1 MNSNTR
7 KITFSA
13 ICIVVNIV
21 FGTFVSMLNIPF
33 LFLDTVGT
41 ILGAVI
47 LGPLWGMLIGGGTN
61 LVLGVTTSPT
71 NIPFALVNMA
81 VGLIVGYVAK
91 KKKFGYKEA
100 IITGIILAFVCP
112 LIGTPIAILMFGGL
126 SGSGADLLVGILIKS
141 GQQIFT
147 AAFIPRIL
155 SNLVDKPVSCLMVVL
170 FISKMPKSFLAQF
183 TRGMVKNEN

>member
-1 MNSNTR
+1 MNSSTR

-41 ILGAVI
+41 ILGSVI
-47 LGPLWGMLIGGGTN
+47 LGPFWGMLIGGGTN

-91 KKKFGYKEA
+91 KKKFGY
-100 IITGIILAFVCP
+100 L
-112 LIGTPIAILMFGGL
+112 
-126 SGSGADLLVGILIKS
+126 
-141 GQQIFT
+141 
-147 AAFIPRIL
+147 
-155 SNLVDKPVSCLMVVL
+155 
-170 FISKMPKSFLAQF
+170 
-183 TRGMVKNEN
+183 

>member
-1 MNSNTR
+1 MNSSTR

-41 ILGAVI
+41 ILGSVI
-47 LGPLWGMLIGGGTN
+47 LGPFWGMLIGGGTN

-91 KKKFGYKEA
+91 KKKFSYKEA
-100 IITGIILAFVCP
+100 IITGIILAVVCP
-112 LIGTPIAILMFGGL
+112 LIGTPIAVLMFGGL
-126 SGSGADLLVGILIKS
+126 SGSGADILVGMLIQS
-141 GQQIFT
+141 GQEIFT

-155 SNLVDKPVSCLMVVL
+155 SNLVDKPVSCIMVVL

-183 TRGMVKNEN
+183 KRK